1 MKIPFAR
8 HLQKPLVGSTTLE
21 KSRGRSIEINGCT
34 ILLVTAGRGV
44 VMTNLQRHTLRRG
57 DMVVLFH
64 NSIFTPQRISAG
76 FSARFIS
83 FPYDIASPVSFRT
96 TSTVFWKFIAEHP
109 IYPLTER
116 QCALLDGW
124 FQIMEWLVETA
135 HPDMMPDLV
144 RNNLFILF
152 MAIDNE
158 VRRTGVATG
167 QKDKSRGW
175 ALLNEFSALLSQN
188 YETQHD
194 VGFYADRLCITP
206 GYLYKLTYPATG
218 MSPKEIIDRQI
229 ESAIKCYLSDTDL
242 PVKNIAEKLHFNDP
256 SYMCRFFRRLNGV
269 SPTEYRNQD
278 TSE

>member
-1 MKIPFAR
+1 MKTPFTR
-8 HLQKPLVGSTTLE
+8 QPQKPAIGITTLE

-34 ILLVTAGRGV
+34 ILLVTSGRAIV
-44 VMTNLQRHTLRRG
+44 ITNLQRHVLRRG

-64 NSIFTPQRISAG
+64 DSMFTPQKISAG

-83 FPYDIASPVSFRT
+83 FPYDIASPVSFKT
-96 TSTVFWKFIAEHP
+96 TSTVFWKFIAENP
-109 IYPLTER
+109 IYPLDER
-116 QCALLDGW
+116 QYTLLDGW
-124 FQIMEWLVETA
+124 FQTMEWLVETA
-135 HPDMMPDLV
+135 LPDMMSDFM

-158 VRRTGVATG
+158 VRRTEVATG
-167 QKDKSRGW
+167 QKDKNRGW
-175 ALLNEFSALLSQN
+175 TLLNEFSVLLSQN
-188 YETQHD
+188 YETQHE

-218 MSPKEIIDRQI
+218 MSPKEIIDRQL
-229 ESAIKCYLSDTDL
+229 ESAIKYYLSDTDL
-242 PVKNIAEKLHFNDP
+242 SVKNIAEKLHFNDT

-269 SPTEYRNQD
+269 SPMEYRNQN